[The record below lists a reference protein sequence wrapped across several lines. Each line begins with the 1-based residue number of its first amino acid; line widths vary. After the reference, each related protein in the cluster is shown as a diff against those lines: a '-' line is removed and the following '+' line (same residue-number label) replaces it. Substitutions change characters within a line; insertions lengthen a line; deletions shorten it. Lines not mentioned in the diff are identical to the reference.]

1 MKRDLVIYTE
11 KINCQDC
18 YKCIKV
24 CPVKSIKVED
34 FSASVISNTCVYCG
48 KCINACPAGA
58 KRYREEI
65 DLVQE
70 WAGAG
75 EPMIAC
81 LAPSFI
87 ADFENVTLLNLLK
100 AFYCLGFSG
109 VSETAIGADIVA
121 QSTND
126 YLLATKNS
134 KVIATCCPSVV
145 NYIKIYFPEHEKYL
159 APIVS
164 PMIAHSRILRKS
176 GYSNHK
182 LVFIGP
188 CIAKKQESDLYEGE
202 IDAVLTFN
210 EFRKLMEIEGIYF
223 ADMEKV
229 TLPENFVIGASQR
242 AGLFPVDSGMIST
255 MCKDIE
261 PVDANYMCFSGM
273 KAVMEVCGELS
284 DWNPQQKT
292 FVELMACDGGCI
304 KGPATSD
311 KQGVASK
318 RNKLLRDFDIFKRSG
333 LAVSLP
339 ERAIDISNDRYKVPY
354 KINCVY
360 SETEIQEVLDS
371 MGKRTKADEL
381 NCSGCG
387 YDNCREYAVALL
399 DGKAEREMCISQMRK
414 EAQNQASVLLRK
426 MPYGVVLVDEN
437 LRIVD
442 TNSKFI
448 DFGGEEITM
457 ISDALGGLAGADLR
471 KIVSFHKYF
480 AAVLASG
487 EETSEFDIRE
497 DKRSLKLSIISI
509 RPNKLVCGIIQNM
522 DDSHLMKEIISEK
535 IREVIKQNAE
545 SVQRIAYIL
554 GESASFTESVLNTVI
569 DPDKK

>member
-70 WAGAG
+70 WAGAE

-87 ADFENVTLLNLLK
+87 SDFENVTLVNLLK

-126 YLLATKNS
+126 YLHSTKNS

-164 PMIAHSRILRKS
+164 PMIAHSRVLRKS

-202 IDAVLTFN
+202 MDAVLTFN

-284 DWNPQQKT
+284 VWNPQQKT

-311 KQGVASK
+311 TQGVASK
-318 RNKLLRDFDIFKRSG
+318 RNKLLSDFDIFKRSG

-339 ERAIDISNDRYKVPY
+339 ERVIDISNDRYKVPY

-442 TNSKFI
+442 TNAKFI

-497 DKRSLKLSIISI
+497 DKRNLKLSIISI